1 LTVGVANSKKS
12 GRSRLNELTI
22 RNLGVI
28 EEAAI
33 EFAPGLNVLTGE
45 TGAGKTMVVTAL
57 SLIAGGKTDSDLIRL
72 GCERL
77 SVAGTFS
84 LPERPTTNLE
94 SLLSEHD
101 PEIEDNSI
109 ILTRTITREGK
120 SKASLSGAPTTSST
134 LATFANELIEI
145 HGQHGALALTKG
157 SRQRDLLDN
166 FSGDRALDAISKYQ
180 VAYENFREIRRR
192 LFDLNKSESSRLS
205 KIQELEQL
213 LKDDAKL
220 QPKIGEFED
229 LERKIALSE
238 NVEELRINLGEVVS
252 TLSAEEI
259 GALVLIDRARKA
271 LNALSAKD
279 ERFLE
284 QSKRADNAFFDL
296 SDLANESATLL
307 ESFGEDLAPLDDL
320 LTRKAALRNF
330 AKKYGGDGD
339 LAEQLPRAL
348 ERAKAAKNEIA
359 DLSGGEERVA
369 ALKSE
374 LNDARKELLKAAKFL
389 SDVRVEAAVRLTT
402 AVNKEI
408 AELAMPN
415 ARFACEVSAQDN
427 PKDED
432 FDATGINEISMK
444 FSAHQNG
451 ELLSI
456 SKAASGGELSRL
468 MLAIEVVA
476 AGNSPLGTYLFDEV
490 DSGIGGKAAL
500 EVGKRLKKLALDS
513 QVIVVTHLPQVAIWA
528 DRHLIVNKDSSGSIS
543 ESSISIATGLVRE
556 SEIARMLSGISDSE
570 HAQEHAR
577 ELLDLGKA

>member
-1 LTVGVANSKKS
+1 MANSKKS

-72 GCERL
+72 RCDRL

-192 LFDLNKSESSRLS
+192 LFDLNKSESSRFS

-259 GALVLIDRARKA
+259 GALVLINRARKA

-339 LAEQLPRAL
+339 LAEQLTRAL

-451 ELLSI
+451 ELLPI

-543 ESSISIATGLVRE
+543 ESSISIATGLARE
-556 SEIARMLSGISDSE
+556 SEIARMLSGVSDSE

>member
-1 LTVGVANSKKS
+1 MANSKKS

-192 LFDLNKSESSRLS
+192 LFDLNKSESSRFS

-259 GALVLIDRARKA
+259 GALVQIDRARKA

-284 QSKRADNAFFDL
+284 QSKRADSAFFDL

-451 ELLSI
+451 ELLPI

-543 ESSISIATGLVRE
+543 ESSISLATGLARE

>member
-1 LTVGVANSKKS
+1 MANSKKS

-192 LFDLNKSESSRLS
+192 LFDLNKSESSRFS

-374 LNDARKELLKAAKFL
+374 LNDARKELLRAAKFL

-451 ELLSI
+451 ELLPI

-543 ESSISIATGLVRE
+543 ESSISIATGLARE
-556 SEIARMLSGISDSE
+556 SEIARMLSGVSDSE

>member
-1 LTVGVANSKKS
+1 MANSKKS

-94 SLLSEHD
+94 GLLSEHD

-109 ILTRTITREGK
+109 ILTRTINREGK

-145 HGQHGALALTKG
+145 HGQHGALALTRS

-166 FSGDRALDAISKYQ
+166 FSGDRARDAISKYQ

-192 LFDLNKSESSRLS
+192 LFDLNKSESSRFS

-229 LERKIALSE
+229 LERKIAFSE

-284 QSKRADNAFFDL
+284 QSKRAENAFFDL

-374 LNDARKELLKAAKFL
+374 LDDARKELLKAAKFL

-543 ESSISIATGLVRE
+543 ESSISIATGLARE
-556 SEIARMLSGISDSE
+556 SEIARMLSGVSDSE

>member
-1 LTVGVANSKKS
+1 MANSKKS

-145 HGQHGALALTKG
+145 HGQHGALALTRS

-166 FSGDRALDAISKYQ
+166 FSGDRARDAISKYQ

-192 LFDLNKSESSRLS
+192 LFDLNKSESSRFS

-229 LERKIALSE
+229 LERKIAFSE

-284 QSKRADNAFFDL
+284 QSKRADSAFFDL

-374 LNDARKELLKAAKFL
+374 LDDARKELLKAAKFL

-543 ESSISIATGLVRE
+543 ESSISIATGLARE
-556 SEIARMLSGISDSE
+556 SEIARMLSGVSDSE

>member
-1 LTVGVANSKKS
+1 MANSKKS

-192 LFDLNKSESSRLS
+192 LFDLNKSESSRFS

-259 GALVLIDRARKA
+259 GALVLINRARKA

-284 QSKRADNAFFDL
+284 QSKRADSAFFDL

-339 LAEQLPRAL
+339 LAEQLTRAL

-543 ESSISIATGLVRE
+543 ESSISIATGLARE
-556 SEIARMLSGISDSE
+556 SEIARMLSGVSDSE

>member
-1 LTVGVANSKKS
+1 MANSKKS

-192 LFDLNKSESSRLS
+192 LFDLNKSESSRFS

-296 SDLANESATLL
+296 SDLVNESATLL

-402 AVNKEI
+402 AVNEEI

>member
-1 LTVGVANSKKS
+1 MANSKKS

-94 SLLSEHD
+94 GLLSEHD

-109 ILTRTITREGK
+109 ILTRTINREGK

-145 HGQHGALALTKG
+145 HGQHGALALTRS

-166 FSGDRALDAISKYQ
+166 FSGDRARDAISKYQ

-192 LFDLNKSESSRLS
+192 LFDLNKSESSRFS

-284 QSKRADNAFFDL
+284 QSKRADSAFFDL

-374 LNDARKELLKAAKFL
+374 LDDARKELLKAAKFL

-543 ESSISIATGLVRE
+543 ESSISIATGLARE
-556 SEIARMLSGISDSE
+556 SEIARMLSGVSDSE

>member
-1 LTVGVANSKKS
+1 MANSKKS

-94 SLLSEHD
+94 GLLSEHD

-109 ILTRTITREGK
+109 ILTRTINREGK

-145 HGQHGALALTKG
+145 HGQHGALALTRS

-166 FSGDRALDAISKYQ
+166 FSGDRARDAISKYQ

-192 LFDLNKSESSRLS
+192 LFDLNKSESSRFS

-229 LERKIALSE
+229 LERKIAFSE

-543 ESSISIATGLVRE
+543 ESSISIATGLARE
-556 SEIARMLSGISDSE
+556 SEIARMLSGVSDSE

>member
-1 LTVGVANSKKS
+1 MANSKKS

-94 SLLSEHD
+94 GLLSEHD

-109 ILTRTITREGK
+109 ILTRTINREGK

-145 HGQHGALALTKG
+145 HGQHGALALTRS

-166 FSGDRALDAISKYQ
+166 FSGDRARDAISKYQ

-192 LFDLNKSESSRLS
+192 LLDLNKSESSRFS

-238 NVEELRINLGEVVS
+238 NVEELRINLSEVVS

-284 QSKRADNAFFDL
+284 QSKRAENAFFDL

-339 LAEQLPRAL
+339 LGEQLPRAL

-374 LNDARKELLKAAKFL
+374 LDDARKELLKAAKFL

-543 ESSISIATGLVRE
+543 ESSISIATGLARE
-556 SEIARMLSGISDSE
+556 SEIARMLSGVSDSE

>member
-1 LTVGVANSKKS
+1 MANSKKS

-77 SVAGTFS
+77 SVSGTFS

-94 SLLSEHD
+94 NLLSEHD
-101 PEIEDNSI
+101 PEIEDNSM

-192 LFDLNKSESSRLS
+192 LFDLNKSESSRFS

-284 QSKRADNAFFDL
+284 QSKRAENAFFDL

-451 ELLSI
+451 ELLPI

-543 ESSISIATGLVRE
+543 ESSISIATGLARE
-556 SEIARMLSGISDSE
+556 SEIARMLSGVSDSE

>member
-1 LTVGVANSKKS
+1 MANSKKS

-192 LFDLNKSESSRLS
+192 LFDLNKSESSRFS

-238 NVEELRINLGEVVS
+238 NVEELRINLGEVVL

-284 QSKRADNAFFDL
+284 QSKRADSAFFDL
-296 SDLANESATLL
+296 SDIANESATLL

-415 ARFACEVSAQDN
+415 ARFACEVSAQEN

-451 ELLSI
+451 ELLPI

-543 ESSISIATGLVRE
+543 ESSISIATGLARE
-556 SEIARMLSGISDSE
+556 SEIARMLSGVSDSE

>member
-1 LTVGVANSKKS
+1 MANSKKS

-192 LFDLNKSESSRLS
+192 LFDLNKSESSRFS

-220 QPKIGEFED
+220 QPRIGEFED

-543 ESSISIATGLVRE
+543 ESSISIATGLARE
-556 SEIARMLSGISDSE
+556 SEIARMLSGVSDSE

>member
-1 LTVGVANSKKS
+1 MANSKKS

-84 LPERPTTNLE
+84 LPEWPTTNLE

-166 FSGDRALDAISKYQ
+166 FSGNRALDAISKYQ

-192 LFDLNKSESSRLS
+192 LFDLNKSESSRFS

-543 ESSISIATGLVRE
+543 ESSISIATGLARE
-556 SEIARMLSGISDSE
+556 SEIARMLSGVSDSE

>member
-1 LTVGVANSKKS
+1 MANSKKS

-192 LFDLNKSESSRLS
+192 LFDLNKSESSRFS

-259 GALVLIDRARKA
+259 GALVLINRARKA

-339 LAEQLPRAL
+339 LAEQLTRAL

-451 ELLSI
+451 ELLPI

-543 ESSISIATGLVRE
+543 ESSISIATGLARE
-556 SEIARMLSGISDSE
+556 SEIARMLSGVSDSE

>member
-1 LTVGVANSKKS
+1 MANSKKS

-84 LPERPTTNLE
+84 LPEWPTTNLE

-192 LFDLNKSESSRLS
+192 LFDLNKSESSRFS

-220 QPKIGEFED
+220 QPRIGEFED

-238 NVEELRINLGEVVS
+238 NVEELRVNLGEVVS

-451 ELLSI
+451 ELLPI

-543 ESSISIATGLVRE
+543 ESSISIATGLARE
-556 SEIARMLSGISDSE
+556 SEIARMLSGVSDSE

>member
-1 LTVGVANSKKS
+1 MANSKKS

-94 SLLSEHD
+94 GLLSEHD

-109 ILTRTITREGK
+109 ILTRTINREGK

-192 LFDLNKSESSRLS
+192 LFDLNKSESSRFS

-229 LERKIALSE
+229 LERKIAFSE

-284 QSKRADNAFFDL
+284 QSKRADSAFFDL

-374 LNDARKELLKAAKFL
+374 LDDARKELLKAAKFL

-543 ESSISIATGLVRE
+543 ESSISIATGLARE
-556 SEIARMLSGISDSE
+556 SEIARMLSGVSDSE

>member
-1 LTVGVANSKKS
+1 MANSKKS

-402 AVNKEI
+402 AVNEEI

-556 SEIARMLSGISDSE
+556 SEIARMLSGVSDSE

>member
-1 LTVGVANSKKS
+1 MANSKKS

-192 LFDLNKSESSRLS
+192 LFDLNKSESSRFS

-238 NVEELRINLGEVVS
+238 NVEELRINLGEVVL

-284 QSKRADNAFFDL
+284 QSKRADSAFFDL

-348 ERAKAAKNEIA
+348 ERAKEAKNEIA

-451 ELLSI
+451 ELLPI

-543 ESSISIATGLVRE
+543 ESSISIATGLARE
-556 SEIARMLSGISDSE
+556 SEIARMLSGVSDSE

>member
-1 LTVGVANSKKS
+1 MANSKKS

-84 LPERPTTNLE
+84 LPERPMTNLE

-192 LFDLNKSESSRLS
+192 LFDLNKSESSRFS

-238 NVEELRINLGEVVS
+238 NVEELRVNLGEVVS

-451 ELLSI
+451 ELLPI

-543 ESSISIATGLVRE
+543 ESSISIATGLARE
-556 SEIARMLSGISDSE
+556 SEIARMLSGVSDSE

>member
-1 LTVGVANSKKS
+1 MANSKKS

-192 LFDLNKSESSRLS
+192 LFDLNKSESSRFS

>member
-1 LTVGVANSKKS
+1 MANSKKS

-94 SLLSEHD
+94 GLLSEHD

-109 ILTRTITREGK
+109 ILTRTINIAGK

-145 HGQHGALALTKG
+145 HGQHGALALTRS

-166 FSGDRALDAISKYQ
+166 FSGDRARDAISKYQ

-192 LFDLNKSESSRLS
+192 LLDLNKSESSRFS

-229 LERKIALSE
+229 LERKIAFSE

-284 QSKRADNAFFDL
+284 QSKRAENAFFDL

-339 LAEQLPRAL
+339 LGEQLPRAL

-374 LNDARKELLKAAKFL
+374 LDDARKELLKAAKFL

-528 DRHLIVNKDSSGSIS
+528 DCHLIVNKDSSGSIS
-543 ESSISIATGLVRE
+543 ESSISIATGLARE

>member
-1 LTVGVANSKKS
+1 MANSKKS

-145 HGQHGALALTKG
+145 HGQHGALALTRS

-166 FSGDRALDAISKYQ
+166 FSGDRARDAISKYQ

-192 LFDLNKSESSRLS
+192 LFDLNKSESSRFS

-320 LTRKAALRNF
+320 LTRKAALRSF

-543 ESSISIATGLVRE
+543 ESSISIATGLARE
-556 SEIARMLSGISDSE
+556 SEIARMLSGVSDSE

>member
-1 LTVGVANSKKS
+1 MANSKKS

-192 LFDLNKSESSRLS
+192 LFDLNKSESSRFS

-543 ESSISIATGLVRE
+543 ESSISIATGLARE
-556 SEIARMLSGISDSE
+556 SEIARMLSGVSDSE

>member
-192 LFDLNKSESSRLS
+192 LFDLNKSESSRFS

-259 GALVLIDRARKA
+259 GALVLINRARKA

-543 ESSISIATGLVRE
+543 ESSISIATGLARE
-556 SEIARMLSGISDSE
+556 SEIARMLSGVSDSE

>member
-1 LTVGVANSKKS
+1 VANSKKS

-192 LFDLNKSESSRLS
+192 LFDLNKSESSRFS

-543 ESSISIATGLVRE
+543 ESSISIATGLARE
-556 SEIARMLSGISDSE
+556 SEIARMLSGVSDSE

>member
-1 LTVGVANSKKS
+1 MANSKKS

-94 SLLSEHD
+94 GLLSEHD

-145 HGQHGALALTKG
+145 HGQHGALALTRS

-166 FSGDRALDAISKYQ
+166 FSGDRARDAISKYQ

-192 LFDLNKSESSRLS
+192 LLDLNKSESSRFS

-284 QSKRADNAFFDL
+284 QSKRAENAFFDL

-339 LAEQLPRAL
+339 LGEQLPRAL

-374 LNDARKELLKAAKFL
+374 LDDARKELLKAAKFL

-451 ELLSI
+451 ELLPI

-543 ESSISIATGLVRE
+543 ESSISIATGLARE
-556 SEIARMLSGISDSE
+556 SEIARMLSGVSDSE

>member
-1 LTVGVANSKKS
+1 MANSKKS

-84 LPERPTTNLE
+84 LPERLTTNLE
-94 SLLSEHD
+94 NLLSEHD

-145 HGQHGALALTKG
+145 HGQHGALALTRS

-166 FSGDRALDAISKYQ
+166 FSGDRARDAISKYQ

-192 LFDLNKSESSRLS
+192 LFDLNKSESSRFS

-259 GALVLIDRARKA
+259 GALVQIDRARKA

-284 QSKRADNAFFDL
+284 QSKRADSAFFDL

-359 DLSGGEERVA
+359 DLSGGEERVT

-415 ARFACEVSAQDN
+415 ARFACEVSAQEN

-528 DRHLIVNKDSSGSIS
+528 DRHLVVNKDSSGSIS
-543 ESSISIATGLVRE
+543 ESSISIATGLARE
-556 SEIARMLSGISDSE
+556 SEIARMLSGVSDSE

>member
-1 LTVGVANSKKS
+1 VANSKKS

-94 SLLSEHD
+94 GLLSEHD

-109 ILTRTITREGK
+109 ILTRTINIAGK

-145 HGQHGALALTKG
+145 HGQHGALALTRS

-166 FSGDRALDAISKYQ
+166 FSGDRARDAISKYQ

-192 LFDLNKSESSRLS
+192 LLDLNKSESSRFS

-229 LERKIALSE
+229 LERKIAFSE

-284 QSKRADNAFFDL
+284 QSKRAENAFFDL

-339 LAEQLPRAL
+339 LGEQLPRAL

-374 LNDARKELLKAAKFL
+374 LDDARKELLKAAKFL

-543 ESSISIATGLVRE
+543 ESSISIATGLARE

>member
-1 LTVGVANSKKS
+1 VANSKKS

-84 LPERPTTNLE
+84 LPERPMTNLE

-192 LFDLNKSESSRLS
+192 LFDLNKSESSRFS

-451 ELLSI
+451 ELLPI

-543 ESSISIATGLVRE
+543 ESSISIATGLARE
-556 SEIARMLSGISDSE
+556 SEIARMLSGVSDSE

>member
-1 LTVGVANSKKS
+1 MANSKKS
-12 GRSRLNELTI
+12 GRSRLNEPTI

-94 SLLSEHD
+94 GLLSEHD

-109 ILTRTITREGK
+109 ILTRTINIAGK

-145 HGQHGALALTKG
+145 HGQHGALALTRS

-166 FSGDRALDAISKYQ
+166 FSGDRARDAISKYQ

-192 LFDLNKSESSRLS
+192 LLDLNKSESSRFS

-229 LERKIALSE
+229 LERKIAFSE

-284 QSKRADNAFFDL
+284 QSKRAENAFFDL

-339 LAEQLPRAL
+339 LGEQLPRAL

-374 LNDARKELLKAAKFL
+374 LDDARKELLKAAKFL

-543 ESSISIATGLVRE
+543 ESSISIATGLARE

>member
-1 LTVGVANSKKS
+1 MANSKKS

-72 GCERL
+72 RCDRL

-84 LPERPTTNLE
+84 LPEWPTTNLE

-192 LFDLNKSESSRLS
+192 LFDLNKSESSRFS

-220 QPKIGEFED
+220 QPRIGEFED

-451 ELLSI
+451 ELLPI

-543 ESSISIATGLVRE
+543 ESSISIATGLARE
-556 SEIARMLSGISDSE
+556 SEIARMLSGVSDSE

>member
-1 LTVGVANSKKS
+1 MANSKKS

-192 LFDLNKSESSRLS
+192 LFDLNKSESSRFS

-284 QSKRADNAFFDL
+284 QSKRADSAFFDL

-451 ELLSI
+451 ELLPI

-543 ESSISIATGLVRE
+543 ESSISIATGLARE
-556 SEIARMLSGISDSE
+556 SEIARMLSGVSDSE

>member
-1 LTVGVANSKKS
+1 MANSKKS

-192 LFDLNKSESSRLS
+192 LFDLNKSESSRFS

-229 LERKIALSE
+229 LERKIAFSE

-374 LNDARKELLKAAKFL
+374 LDDARKELLKAAKFL

-543 ESSISIATGLVRE
+543 ESSISIATGLARE
-556 SEIARMLSGISDSE
+556 SEIARMLSGVSDSE

>member
-1 LTVGVANSKKS
+1 MANSKKS

-192 LFDLNKSESSRLS
+192 LFDLNKSESSRFS

-259 GALVLIDRARKA
+259 GALVLINRARKA

-284 QSKRADNAFFDL
+284 QSKRADSAFFDL

-451 ELLSI
+451 ELLPI

-543 ESSISIATGLVRE
+543 ESSISIATGLARE
-556 SEIARMLSGISDSE
+556 SEIARMLSGVSDSE

>member
-1 LTVGVANSKKS
+1 MANSKKS

-94 SLLSEHD
+94 GLLSEHD

-109 ILTRTITREGK
+109 ILTRTINIAGK

-145 HGQHGALALTKG
+145 HGQHGALALTRS

-166 FSGDRALDAISKYQ
+166 FSGDRARDAISKYQ

-192 LFDLNKSESSRLS
+192 LLDLNKSESSRFS

-229 LERKIALSE
+229 LERKIAFSE

-339 LAEQLPRAL
+339 LGEQLPRAL

-374 LNDARKELLKAAKFL
+374 LDDARKELLKAAKFL

-451 ELLSI
+451 ELLPI

-500 EVGKRLKKLALDS
+500 EVGKRLKKLAIDS

-543 ESSISIATGLVRE
+543 ESSISIATGLARE
-556 SEIARMLSGISDSE
+556 SEIARMLSGVSDSE

>member
-1 LTVGVANSKKS
+1 MANSKKS

-57 SLIAGGKTDSDLIRL
+57 SLIAGGKTDSDLVRL

-192 LFDLNKSESSRLS
+192 LFDLDKSESSRFS
-205 KIQELEQL
+205 KIQQLEQL

-284 QSKRADNAFFDL
+284 QSKRADSAFFDL

-451 ELLSI
+451 ELLPI

-543 ESSISIATGLVRE
+543 ESSISIATGLARE
-556 SEIARMLSGISDSE
+556 SEIARMLSGVSDSE

>member
-1 LTVGVANSKKS
+1 MANSKKS

-192 LFDLNKSESSRLS
+192 LFDLNKSESSRFS

-284 QSKRADNAFFDL
+284 QSKRADSAFFDL

-339 LAEQLPRAL
+339 LGEQLPRAL

-451 ELLSI
+451 ELLPI

-543 ESSISIATGLVRE
+543 ESSISIATGLARE
-556 SEIARMLSGISDSE
+556 SEIARMLSGVSDSE